1 MCTPAHLRGAA
12 VVTAGDLFVRFN
24 NFRLSN
30 CYQKSDR
37 DGKRIKNYAGEQT
50 LSLQT
55 AKTGTSFAIPPV
67 LSFTG

>member
-1 MCTPAHLRGAA
+1 M
-12 VVTAGDLFVRFN
+12 RFN